1 LRPDA
6 SSGMVMGRIFSAR
19 NNINFF
25 SPLKPDPARKMLR
38 STRSVLQE
46 EEGGS
51 RRRQC
56 CAADGGSPHSRHV
69 GGKGRRPD
77 VTSRWPVHQSWGMLR

>member
-1 LRPDA
+1 
-6 SSGMVMGRIFSAR
+6 
-19 NNINFF
+19 
-25 SPLKPDPARKMLR
+25 MLR

-46 EEGGS
+46 EEGDS

-69 GGKGRRPD
+69 GGNGRRPD
-77 VTSRWPVHQSWGMLR
+77 VTS